1 MFGKAAGSNLHA
13 SNASPP
19 LSLCPPC
26 RADRSNY
33 DEHNDEDWE
42 NSQFDQETA
51 ALVLKVLT
59 AKATQ
64 RLLLQLQVRHLACA
78 PPVPGLCAG

>member
-1 MFGKAAGSNLHA
+1 MQLQGVARTGCSA
-13 SNASPP
+13 SFSA
-19 LSLCPPC
+19 PPC

-33 DEHNDEDWE
+33 DEHNNDDWE
-42 NSQFDQETA
+42 NSQFDRETA

-64 RLLLQLQVRHLACA
+64 RLLLQLQVLLTACLGGA
-78 PPVPGLCAG
+78 DEPQRCR